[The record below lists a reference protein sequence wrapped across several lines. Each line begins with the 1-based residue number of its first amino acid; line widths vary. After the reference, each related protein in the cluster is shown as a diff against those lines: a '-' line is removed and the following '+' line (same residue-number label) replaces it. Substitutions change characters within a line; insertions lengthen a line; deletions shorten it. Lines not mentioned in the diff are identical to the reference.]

1 MQVSNNWKL
10 HLSLGEVRSNLF
22 CFLCRMKLFLIRFTK
37 SLFIKLQLHRI
48 FQPFAGLL
56 SNLLYLTHLSR
67 WAYQNRQ
74 VTYNDFWSKWDYL
87 KRYPMYQS
95 VMEKEGLH
103 EAINYLE
110 FGVAAGLSFNWFM
123 EQNKHPDSRFY
134 GFDTFDGL
142 PEDWGPFK
150 KGSFTNLSKVPEL
163 KDARGKFYKG
173 LFQQTV
179 PSFLK
184 ELDNSKRNVLMMDA
198 DLWSAT
204 LYALTSLAPFL
215 KKGDII
221 FFDEFVV
228 PTHEFKALLDF
239 TQSYYINLELIAAAN
254 NYYFV
259 AFKVTG

>member
-1 MQVSNNWKL
+1 
-10 HLSLGEVRSNLF
+10 
-22 CFLCRMKLFLIRFTK
+22 MKLFFIRLLK

-48 FQPFAGLL
+48 FQPFATAFLNLVYITRL
-56 SNLLYLTHLSR
+56 SK
-67 WAYQNRQ
+67 WAYDNKQ
-74 VTYNDFWSKWDYL
+74 VEYNDFWSKWDYS
-87 KRYPMYQS
+87 KRYLMYEW
-95 VMEKEGLH
+95 VINKEGLTKP
-103 EAINYLE
+103 INYLE
-110 FGVAAGLSFNWFM
+110 FGVAGGQSFDWFM
-123 EQNKHPDSRFY
+123 SKNTNVESRFY

-150 KGSFTNLSKVPEL
+150 KGAFTNNNQMPLM

-179 PSFLK
+179 PRFLK
-184 ELDNSKRNVLMMDA
+184 ELDNTRQNVLMMDA

-204 LYALTSLAPFL
+204 LYALTSLAPYL

-228 PTHEFKALLDF
+228 PTHEFKAFLDF
-239 TQSYYINLELIAAAN
+239 TQSFYLNLTLIAAAN

-259 AFKVTG
+259 AFKVS